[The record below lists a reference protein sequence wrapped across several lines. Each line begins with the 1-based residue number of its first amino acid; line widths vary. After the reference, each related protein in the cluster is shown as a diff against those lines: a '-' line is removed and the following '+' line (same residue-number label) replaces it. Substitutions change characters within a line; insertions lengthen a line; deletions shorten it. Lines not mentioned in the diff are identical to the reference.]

1 MSEHIGKTLRMSE
14 FIDSRDERSFL
25 FDATVSGSVGAVN
38 YLEELRKFINDVNFF
53 LDGIIVNPG
62 QAEHQADL
70 LGGKKR
76 ASTLVRVDWT
86 NVYRGEDFAL
96 PHTLPRRINISDAH
110 DVLFIGGTAAV
121 ISFFMGYDED
131 MEADNIQSIAN
142 LVREAYEVSIPVV
155 ADLRLLGNKIN
166 ENNYHDSI
174 KLGLSFMMEAG
185 VDAIIIPETT
195 EDNYKLIGEWATIPV
210 LVRFGKIPEEKDIDI
225 LFKNNLTGIVLDEK
239 ILDNNYKKNIE
250 KLYSLIHTG
259 GQR

>member
-25 FDATVSGSVGAVN
+25 FDTTVSGSVGAVN
-38 YLEELRKFINDVNFF
+38 YLEDLRKFIENVNFF

-76 ASTLVRVDWT
+76 ASSLIRVDWT
-86 NVYRGEDFAL
+86 NLYRGEDFAL

-131 MEADNIQSIAN
+131 MEADNISSVAN
-142 LVREAYEVSIPVV
+142 LVREAYEISIPVI

-166 ENNYHDSI
+166 ENNYHDTI

-195 EDNYKLIGEWATIPV
+195 EENYKLIGEWATIPV
-210 LVRFGKIPEEKDIDI
+210 LVRFGKIPDENNIDLLFEK
-225 LFKNNLTGIVLDEK
+225 KLTGVVLDER
-239 ILDNNYKKNIE
+239 ILDKSYKENIE
-250 KLYSLIHTG
+250 KLYSIIHKG
-259 GQR
+259 GQK